1 MYRSWGTIQ
10 TDSVLDAMANG
21 VGGAVSH
28 MKPQWRPAQMWDWSL
43 RKRCLWGVRLA
54 FRCHSILCQHKDC
67 RRLLH
72 ESDHFRLSL
81 FSSIYLSSSSLGMC
95 ARFSLSLSLQ
105 HASFRTP
112 LLFLISSSLFKNLY
126 SFDPCS
132 SPNPRVVFPV
142 QHHDWWCFRW
152 WIHDLPLSF
161 NLYIWS
167 DEPCK

>member
-1 MYRSWGTIQ
+1 
-10 TDSVLDAMANG
+10 
-21 VGGAVSH
+21 
-28 MKPQWRPAQMWDWSL
+28 MWDWSL

-54 FRCHSILCQHKDC
+54 FRCHSILSAH
-67 RRLLH
+67 RLPTSPSREWPFSTLAVLFH
-72 ESDHFRLSL
+72 LFVLFLSRNVCSILSLSL
-81 FSSIYLSSSSLGMC
+81 FSTAC
-95 ARFSLSLSLQ
+95 FVP
-105 HASFRTP
+105 TP

-126 SFDPCS
+126 SFDPCSS